1 MTPARLASWIT
12 ITAIVGCLGCAW
24 NEETTLG
31 RYQAFDAEGN
41 AIRYLVVK
49 STHGAGYTVA
59 RALYPHGCVEPEQ
72 VAAESIKDFQQL
84 KRWLKEEK
92 GKNMNMQKEP
102 D

>member
-1 MTPARLASWIT
+1 MTSARLASWIT
-12 ITAIVGCLGCAW
+12 IVAIAGCLGCIW

-49 STHGAGYTVA
+49 SADGTGYTAA
-59 RALYPHGCVEPEQ
+59 RALYPHGGIEPQQ
-72 VAAESIKDFQQL
+72 VTAESIKDFQQL
-84 KRWLKEEK
+84 KKWLKKEK
-92 GKNMNMQKEP
+92 STNKNMQKES

>member
-12 ITAIVGCLGCAW
+12 IITIVGCLGCAW

-41 AIRYLVVK
+41 TIRYLVAEGPRG
-49 STHGAGYTVA
+49 TGYTVA
-59 RALYPHGCVEPEQ
+59 RAVYPQFVEEPEQ
-72 VAAESIKDFQQL
+72 VTAISIKDFQRL
-84 KRWLKEEK
+84 KKWLKEEK
-92 GKNMNMQKEP
+92 GNNMNMQKEP